1 MPLIIIAAGVALLLI
16 LMIGFKVNGFI
27 ALVLVA
33 AVVGFAE
40 GMDAQAVL
48 HSIQNGIGS
57 TLGGLAMILGF
68 GAMLGKL
75 ISDTGAAQRI
85 ATTLIATF
93 GKKRVQWALVITGLV
108 VGLAMF
114 FEVGFVLLLPL
125 VFTIVAS
132 SGLPLLYVGVP
143 MVAALS
149 VTHCFLPPHPG
160 PTAIATIFEANLGT
174 TLLYGFIITIPTV
187 IVAGPL
193 FSKLLTRFEKAPPEG
208 LFNPH
213 LFSEEEMPSFWNSI
227 FAAVIPVILMAIAA
241 VCEITLPKTN
251 TVRLFFEFVG
261 NPAVALFI
269 AIVIA
274 IFTLGRRNGRTI
286 EQIMDIIGDSIG
298 AIAMIV
304 FIIAGGGAFKQVLV
318 DSGVGQYI
326 SHLMTGNY
334 AFAVIDVLDCRGAV
348 AYRSGVCHR
357 RGHYHRGCGVADYQ
371 RYPCRS
377 RFNGT
382 GNWCGQRDRVTRKRP
397 WLLAI

>member
-326 SHLMTGNY
+326 SHLMTGTT
-334 AFAVIDVLDCRGAV
+334 LSPLLMCWTV
-348 AYRSGVCHR
+348 AYRSGLCHS
-357 RGHYHRGCGVADYQ
+357 RGYYHRECGVADYQ

-382 GNWCGQRDRVTRKRP
+382 GNRCGQRDRVTRKRP

>member
-1 MPLIIIAAGVALLLI
+1 
-16 LMIGFKVNGFI
+16 
-27 ALVLVA
+27 
-33 AVVGFAE
+33 
-40 GMDAQAVL
+40 
-48 HSIQNGIGS
+48 
-57 TLGGLAMILGF
+57 
-68 GAMLGKL
+68 
-75 ISDTGAAQRI
+75 
-85 ATTLIATF
+85 
-93 GKKRVQWALVITGLV
+93 
-108 VGLAMF
+108 
-114 FEVGFVLLLPL
+114 
-125 VFTIVAS
+125 
-132 SGLPLLYVGVP
+132 
-143 MVAALS
+143 
-149 VTHCFLPPHPG
+149 
-160 PTAIATIFEANLGT
+160 
-174 TLLYGFIITIPTV
+174 
-187 IVAGPL
+187 
-193 FSKLLTRFEKAPPEG
+193 
-208 LFNPH
+208 
-213 LFSEEEMPSFWNSI
+213 
-227 FAAVIPVILMAIAA
+227 MAIAA

-326 SHLMTGNY
+326 SHLMTGTT
-334 AFAVIDVLDCRGAV
+334 LSPLLMCWTV
-348 AYRSGVCHR
+348 AALLRYRSGLCHR

-382 GNWCGQRDRVTRKRP
+382 GNRCGQRDRVTRKRP

>member
-318 DSGVGQYI
+318 DSGVGHYI
-326 SHLMTGNY
+326 SHLMTGTT
-334 AFAVIDVLDCRGAV
+334 LSPLLMCWTV
-348 AYRSGVCHR
+348 AYRSGLCHR

-382 GNWCGQRDRVTRKRP
+382 GNRCGQRDRVTRKRP

>member
-1 MPLIIIAAGVALLLI
+1 MGAGDHRAYRRPGNV
-16 LMIGFKVNGFI
+16 
-27 ALVLVA
+27 
-33 AVVGFAE
+33 
-40 GMDAQAVL
+40 
-48 HSIQNGIGS
+48 
-57 TLGGLAMILGF
+57 
-68 GAMLGKL
+68 
-75 ISDTGAAQRI
+75 
-85 ATTLIATF
+85 
-93 GKKRVQWALVITGLV
+93 
-108 VGLAMF
+108 

-174 TLLYGFIITIPTV
+174 TLLYGLIITIPTV

-193 FSKLLTRFEKAPPEG
+193 FSKLLARFEKAPPEG

-251 TVRLFFEFVG
+251 AVRVFFEFIG

-269 AIVIA
+269 AIIIA
-274 IFTLGRRNGRTI
+274 IFTLGRRNGRTV
-286 EQIMDIIGDSIG
+286 EQVMDIVGESIG

-304 FIIAGGGAFKQVLV
+304 LSSRAAARLNKCWWIAAWAN
-318 DSGVGQYI
+318 I
-326 SHLMTGNY
+326 SRN
-334 AFAVIDVLDCRGAV
+334 
-348 AYRSGVCHR
+348 
-357 RGHYHRGCGVADYQ
+357 
-371 RYPCRS
+371 
-377 RFNGT
+377 
-382 GNWCGQRDRVTRKRP
+382 
-397 WLLAI
+397 